1 MTLSEL
7 ICLNRRISDAL
18 KTEIDSTSLAAI
30 FTYFLYS
37 FDLRVSVT
45 PALLRL
51 FDEIQWAGRMETTA
65 KDDSVI
71 RIRAARGHML
81 L

>member
-1 MTLSEL
+1 MAFSEL
-7 ICLNRRISDAL
+7 IRLNRRISDAL
-18 KTEIDSTSLAAI
+18 EAEIDAASLATI

-51 FDEIQWAGRMETTA
+51 FDEIQRAGWMETTA

-71 RIRAARGHML
+71 
-81 L
+81 

>member
-1 MTLSEL
+1 MTFSEL
-7 ICLNRRISDAL
+7 IRLNRRISDAL

-37 FDLRVSVT
+37 FNLCVSVT
-45 PALLRL
+45 PTLKR
-51 FDEIQWAGRMETTA
+51 FFNEIQRAGWMESTA

-71 RIRAARGHML
+71 RI
-81 L
+81 